1 MKILITGSAGM
12 LGTGVVPALVRSGH
26 HVVPTDINL
35 ANRRPWGVTMPMLGH
50 LDVRSA
56 DSVAEA
62 IAAERPDHVMHLGA
76 ETSLEVSEADP
87 DHAWLT
93 NAVGTKHV
101 AIATARN
108 EIPMTYISTAGV
120 FDGTKRGAYIEYDD
134 PNPINV
140 YGASKFQGEQYVR
153 WFNPQA
159 YIVRAGWMVGGGVK
173 DHKFVSRTAQQLR
186 DGRDT
191 VYAVVDKLGTPTYV
205 PDFSAC
211 LTRLITTD
219 SFGLYHMACEGEGT
233 RYDVAACIIEA
244 FGLSERVRL
253 VPVGSE
259 FFAEEFSAP
268 RPPSEIMR
276 NLVLDLQG
284 LNSMRPWRVALR
296 EYLACNFADVPERW
310 GVDAVVNLRDQPQIP
325 VQARPVDNHPAAFLE
340 S

>member
-1 MKILITGSAGM
+1 MKILVTGSAGM
-12 LGTGVVPALVRSGH
+12 LGTGIVPALVRAGH

-35 ANRRPWGVTMPMLGH
+35 ANRWPWGVTMPALDH

-56 DSVAEA
+56 DAVGEA
-62 IAAERPDHVMHLGA
+62 IAAVRPDHVMHLGA
-76 ETSLEVSEADP
+76 ETSLEVSEADS

-101 AIATARN
+101 AIATGRN
-108 EIPMTYISTAGV
+108 DIPMTYISTAGV
-120 FDGTKRGAYIEYDD
+120 FDGTKSGAYIEYDD

-140 YGASKFQGEQYVR
+140 YGASKFHGEQYVR
-153 WFNPQA
+153 WFNPQG

-173 DHKFVSRTAQQLR
+173 DHKFVSRIVQQLR
-186 DGRDT
+186 DGNDT

-211 LTRLITTD
+211 LSRLITTD
-219 SFGLYHMACEGEGT
+219 SYGLYHMACEGEGS
-233 RYDVAACIIEA
+233 RYDVAACIIET
-244 FGLSERVRL
+244 FGLSDRVEL

-296 EYLACNFADVPERW
+296 EYLARNFADVPDRW
-310 GVDAVVNLRDQPQIP
+310 GIDKVVDERDDLQIP
-325 VQARPVDNHPAAFLE
+325 AQAGPVDNPPAAIL
-340 S
+340 